1 MKLTPSLVLALA
13 AAAGATASPVYR
25 RQAGGAGSAASTA
38 TGSLPIP
45 SAVSAISSAVGGP
58 ASAPGGPMSSTASA
72 PQPSGT
78 GAAGA
83 GAGSGPAAAPNA
95 TSPSGGSDTRFND
108 TQILQY
114 ALTLEHLEA
123 NFYNQSLSK
132 LSASDFEQAGYNA
145 SVRNQIYSIGRDEV
159 SHVELLTTALGENA
173 VPACT
178 YNFSSVTDVP
188 SFLATARVL
197 EGVGVSAYLGA
208 SKNLTNQTVETAASI
223 LVVEGQHQSYLIAQ
237 TDDGGNA
244 IPSPYATP
252 LNFKQVYSLAAPFIE
267 SCPENATLPITTF
280 PALTLASASGEN
292 NGTFTPG
299 QQVNV
304 TYDSSNGTSSSG
316 NKYLAVIQGI
326 AGPQFLPLDSG
337 SNSSSTVTLPANLT
351 GGQMYAVVTSSDSSV
366 TDDNTLAGPAVGYV
380 SVPLPEA
387 PDATNTSF
395 SSSSSASATATDS
408 GATGGAGAA
417 PTPTDGV
424 SSASG
429 AAATATANGS
439 DSIVSTESSS
449 ATGSASAS
457 DASSTS
463 QGLAPSLANLGSAK
477 LPTPTP

>member
-1 MKLTPSLVLALA
+1 MKLTPSFVLALA
-13 AAAGATASPVYR
+13 AAAAATASPVYR
-25 RQAGGAGSAASTA
+25 RQAGGAGSAVSTA

-58 ASAPGGPMSSTASA
+58 SSAPRWPYVEHCFCSS
-72 PQPSGT
+72 
-78 GAAGA
+78 
-83 GAGSGPAAAPNA
+83 
-95 TSPSGGSDTRFND
+95 
-108 TQILQY
+108 
-114 ALTLEHLEA
+114 ALWHW
-123 NFYNQSLSK
+123 
-132 LSASDFEQAGYNA
+132 
-145 SVRNQIYSIGRDEV
+145 RR
-159 SHVELLTTALGENA
+159 
-173 VPACT
+173 C
-178 YNFSSVTDVP
+178 
-188 SFLATARVL
+188 
-197 EGVGVSAYLGA
+197 
-208 SKNLTNQTVETAASI
+208 I

-244 IPSPYATP
+244 VPRPYATP

-267 SCPENATLPITTF
+267 SCPEKATIPITAF

-304 TYDSSNGTSSSG
+304 TYDSSNGTSSFG

-337 SNSSSTVTLPANLT
+337 SNSSSTITLPANLT
-351 GGQMYAVVTSSDSSV
+351 GGQMYAVVTSSDSGV
-366 TDDNTLAGPAVGYV
+366 TDDNTFAGPAVGYV

-387 PDATNTSF
+387 PDATNTSS

-408 GATGGAGAA
+408 GAMGGSGSA

-449 ATGSASAS
+449 TTGSASAS
-457 DASSTS
+457 GASNTS
-463 QGLAPSLANLGSAK
+463 QGLAPSLASLGSAK

>member
-1 MKLTPSLVLALA
+1 MKLTPSFVLALA

-58 ASAPGGPMSSTASA
+58 SSAPGGPMSSTASA

-78 GAAGA
+78 DAAGT

-145 SVRNQIYSIGRDEV
+145 SVRNQIYSIGRDEA

-244 IPSPYATP
+244 VPSPYATP

-267 SCPENATLPITTF
+267 SCPEKATLPITAF

-351 GGQMYAVVTSSDSSV
+351 GGQMYAVVTSSDSGV

-387 PDATNTSF
+387 PDATNTS

-408 GATGGAGAA
+408 GATGGAGSA

-449 ATGSASAS
+449 TTGSASAS
-457 DASSTS
+457 GASNTS
-463 QGLAPSLANLGSAK
+463 QGLAPSLASLGSAK